1 MSYKYNPENEML
13 MLKETYETQIKEL
26 KEENII
32 MKDKYEELVNRIIDS
47 KLKKKVVMTPQQ
59 EEKITELIRKYN
71 DILLISM
78 RLAVAEDF
86 LNLLI
91 LNRDDQEFALKDLLD
106 NKEELTN
113 HIMKQFLK
121 LNSSPILEE
130 LRSQEFVLP
139 DLRVKVNKDKKL
151 KEK

>member
-1 MSYKYNPENEML
+1 
-13 MLKETYETQIKEL
+13 
-26 KEENII
+26 
-32 MKDKYEELVNRIIDS
+32 
-47 KLKKKVVMTPQQ
+47 MTPKQ

-91 LNRDDQEFALKDLLD
+91 LNRDDQEFELNDLLE
-106 NKEELTN
+106 NKEALTN

-121 LNSSPILEE
+121 FNSSPILEE
-130 LRSQEFVLP
+130 LRNQPTSTP
-139 DLRVKVNKDKKL
+139 KMRKKSTIR
-151 KEK
+151 KKS

>member
-1 MSYKYNPENEML
+1 
-13 MLKETYETQIKEL
+13 
-26 KEENII
+26 
-32 MKDKYEELVNRIIDS
+32 
-47 KLKKKVVMTPQQ
+47 MTSQQ

-86 LNLLI
+86 VNLLI
-91 LNRDDQEFALKDLLD
+91 LNRDDKEFELNDLLD

-121 LNSSPILEE
+121 FNSSPILEE
-130 LRSQEFVLP
+130 LRNQPTSMP
-139 DLRVKVNKDKKL
+139 SMRKKSAPR
-151 KEK
+151 KKN

>member
-1 MSYKYNPENEML
+1 
-13 MLKETYETQIKEL
+13 
-26 KEENII
+26 
-32 MKDKYEELVNRIIDS
+32 
-47 KLKKKVVMTPQQ
+47 MTAQQ

-139 DLRVKVNKDKKL
+139 DLRVNVNKDKKQ

>member
-1 MSYKYNPENEML
+1 
-13 MLKETYETQIKEL
+13 
-26 KEENII
+26 
-32 MKDKYEELVNRIIDS
+32 
-47 KLKKKVVMTPQQ
+47 MTPQQ

-91 LNRDDQEFALKDLLD
+91 LNRDDQEFELNDLL
-106 NKEELTN
+106 NKKEELTN

-121 LNSSPILEE
+121 MNSSPILED
-130 LRSQEFVLP
+130 LRSQEFNTP
-139 DLRVKVNKDKKL
+139 DFRRSNKPQNPRG
-151 KEK
+151 E

>member
-1 MSYKYNPENEML
+1 
-13 MLKETYETQIKEL
+13 
-26 KEENII
+26 
-32 MKDKYEELVNRIIDS
+32 
-47 KLKKKVVMTPQQ
+47 MTTQQ

-91 LNRDDQEFALKDLLD
+91 LNRDDQDFELNDLLD
-106 NKEELTN
+106 KKEELTN

-121 LNSSPILEE
+121 FNSSPILEE
-130 LRSQEFVLP
+130 LRNQP
-139 DLRVKVNKDKKL
+139 TTTPKMRKKSAPR
-151 KEK
+151 K

>member
-1 MSYKYNPENEML
+1 
-13 MLKETYETQIKEL
+13 
-26 KEENII
+26 
-32 MKDKYEELVNRIIDS
+32 
-47 KLKKKVVMTPQQ
+47 MTPQQ
-59 EEKITELIRKYN
+59 EEKITDLIRKYN

-91 LNRDDQEFALKDLLD
+91 LNRDDQDFALNDLLK

-121 LNSSPILEE
+121 MNSSPILEE
-130 LRSQEFVLP
+130 LRSQEFHSP
-139 DLRVKVNKDKKL
+139 DFRKKS
-151 KEK
+151 KS

>member
-1 MSYKYNPENEML
+1 ML
-13 MLKETYETQIKEL
+13 TTFLH
-26 KEENII
+26 
-32 MKDKYEELVNRIIDS
+32 VFS
-47 KLKKKVVMTPQQ
+47 KGMYLCFHLQKHLTMTPNQ

-86 LNLLI
+86 VNLLI
-91 LNRDDQEFALKDLLD
+91 LNRDDQEFELNDLLK

-121 LNSSPILEE
+121 FNSSPILEE
-130 LRSQEFVLP
+130 LRNQPTATPKMRQKSGSK
-139 DLRVKVNKDKKL
+139 RKN
-151 KEK
+151 

>member
-1 MSYKYNPENEML
+1 M
-13 MLKETYETQIKEL
+13 
-26 KEENII
+26 
-32 MKDKYEELVNRIIDS
+32 
-47 KLKKKVVMTPQQ
+47 Q

-91 LNRDDQEFALKDLLD
+91 LNRDDQEFELKDLLD
-106 NKEELTN
+106 NKEEFTN

-121 LNSSPILEE
+121 FNSSPILEE
-130 LRSQEFVLP
+130 LRNQPTSIP
-139 DLRVKVNKDKKL
+139 KMSKKSTH
-151 KEK
+151 KKSN

>member
-1 MSYKYNPENEML
+1 
-13 MLKETYETQIKEL
+13 
-26 KEENII
+26 
-32 MKDKYEELVNRIIDS
+32 
-47 KLKKKVVMTPQQ
+47 MTPQQ

>member
-1 MSYKYNPENEML
+1 
-13 MLKETYETQIKEL
+13 
-26 KEENII
+26 
-32 MKDKYEELVNRIIDS
+32 
-47 KLKKKVVMTPQQ
+47 MTPQQ

-91 LNRDDQEFALKDLLD
+91 LNRDDQGFELNDLLN

-121 LNSSPILEE
+121 MNSSPILED
-130 LRSQEFVLP
+130 LRSQEFNTP
-139 DLRVKVNKDKKL
+139 DFRRSNKSQNPKGS
-151 KEK
+151 